1 MDVELEFDGFQW
13 DDGNREKCRRH
24 GVSLAEIESLFGGSP
39 GVYDD
44 PDHSEQERRLRAIG
58 PTSAGRYMLVAF
70 TVREQHGRTLIRPI
84 SARYMHAKE
93 IQHYERRKISQAD
106 AAPED

>member
-1 MDVELEFDGFQW
+1 MASNGTTAIGRNAAGTAVPLP
-13 DDGNREKCRRH
+13 RSRACSA
-24 GVSLAEIESLFGGSP
+24 VAP

-84 SARYMHAKE
+84 SARYMHGKE
-93 IQHYERRKISQAD
+93 IQHYERRKTSQAD

>member
-44 PDHSEQERRLRAIG
+44 PDHSEQERHRADQCRPLHACDLHG
-58 PTSAGRYMLVAF
+58 PGTARQDLDPPDQRPLHAWQGD
-70 TVREQHGRTLIRPI
+70 TTL
-84 SARYMHAKE
+84 
-93 IQHYERRKISQAD
+93 
-106 AAPED
+106 